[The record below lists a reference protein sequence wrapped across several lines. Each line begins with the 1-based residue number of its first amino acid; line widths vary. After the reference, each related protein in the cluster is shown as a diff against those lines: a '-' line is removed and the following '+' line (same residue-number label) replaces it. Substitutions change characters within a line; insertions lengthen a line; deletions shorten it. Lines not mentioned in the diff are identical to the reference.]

1 MGKNFKWYHRGSRE
15 VKSKLDRPT
24 LSKIGNTPKKYHAGL
39 QPPEIGIEQ
48 DKMLVSVIIY
58 SRPGCHLCGVI
69 HRMACHLQKELSF
82 ELQKIDVATDEK
94 LFAAYADRVPVVLID
109 HTERFSG
116 TLTEGQLRRAIKKAR
131 WRSPVSRI
139 LSRIKLALTRG

>member
-1 MGKNFKWYHRGSRE
+1 MGKNFRWYHRGSRE

-82 ELQKIDVATDEK
+82 ELEKIDVTTDK
-94 LFAAYADRVPVVLID
+94 NLVAAYGDRVPVVVID
-109 HTERFSG
+109 HKEICSG
-116 TLTEGQLRRAIKKAR
+116 TVTEGQLRRAIKKAR
-131 WRSPVSRI
+131 WRSPISRI